1 MQYQLSMEL
10 WHECANGI
18 LDDDIDFLID
28 FDEDTDMI
36 TLDFP
41 SPEDLTYFLLRYV
54 NTGAGD

>member
-18 LDDDIDFLID
+18 LDD
-28 FDEDTDMI
+28 DTDMI

>member
-1 MQYQLSMEL
+1 MNFGVKMQYQLSMEL

-41 SPEDLTYFLLRYV
+41 SPEDLTYCV
-54 NTGAGD
+54 M